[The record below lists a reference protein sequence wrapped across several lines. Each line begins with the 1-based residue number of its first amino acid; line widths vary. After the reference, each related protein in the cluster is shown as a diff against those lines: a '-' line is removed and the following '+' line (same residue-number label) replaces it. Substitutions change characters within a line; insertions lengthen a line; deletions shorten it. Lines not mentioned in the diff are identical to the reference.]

1 MPRTAGFSRS
11 AACFRGGPAT
21 SPAIQAGGAY
31 LTAKLQCRMNL
42 GLSGKVALV
51 TAASRG
57 IGLAVAKTLAAEG
70 ARVALVARDATA
82 LEQAA
87 SEIAS
92 SGGRAVPIQGDVS
105 RPADIQ
111 RIAAETRRS
120 LGDPSVLV
128 ANAGG
133 PQAGPP
139 TALKDE
145 AWVTGFQLT
154 LMSVVRL
161 VQEVLPAMREEGWGR
176 IVNITSLSVREPI
189 LRLTI
194 SNALRA
200 GVTAYAKTL
209 SQEVAAD
216 GVTVNN
222 VAPGY
227 TATDHFLGGIRSD
240 TAKEALLER
249 IPTNRFAEPSEVAA
263 AVAFLASVNAGYI
276 TGQTLLVDGG
286 AVKSLM

>member
-1 MPRTAGFSRS
+1 MD
-11 AACFRGGPAT
+11 
-21 SPAIQAGGAY
+21 
-31 LTAKLQCRMNL
+31 L
-42 GLSGKVALV
+42 GLDGKVALV
-51 TAASRG
+51 SAASRG
-57 IGLAVAKTLAAEG
+57 IGLAVAQGLAAEG
-70 ARVALVARDATA
+70 AHLAVVARDAEA
-82 LEQAA
+82 LDRAA

-92 SGGRAVPIQGDVS
+92 HGGKVAAIQGNVS
-105 RPADIQ
+105 APAEIQ
-111 RIAAETRRS
+111 RIVAETRRA

-133 PQAGPP
+133 PQAGLPS
-139 TALKDE
+139 TLNEEDWASG
-145 AWVTGFQLT
+145 VQLT
-154 LMSVVRL
+154 LMSAVRL
-161 VQEVLPAMREEGWGR
+161 AQEVLPAMRASGWGR

-200 GVTAYAKTL
+200 AVTGYAKTL

-227 TATDHFLGGIRSD
+227 TATDHFLSGMKD
-240 TAKEALLER
+240 DAAKEAFLAR
-249 IPTNRFAEPSEVAA
+249 IPTKRFADPSEVAA
-263 AVAFLASVNAGYI
+263 ATVFLASERAGYI

-286 AVKSLM
+286 AVKSLL